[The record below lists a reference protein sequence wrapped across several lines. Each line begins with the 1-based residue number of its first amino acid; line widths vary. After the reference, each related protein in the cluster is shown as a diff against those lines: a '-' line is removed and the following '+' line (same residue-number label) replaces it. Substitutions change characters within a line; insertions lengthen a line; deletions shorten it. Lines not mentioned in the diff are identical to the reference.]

1 MLIIGICEDSE
12 SERISLADMVSRIMF
27 STTEIQVRM
36 FSSGR
41 KLLQSIDTG
50 QFDIDLLLLD
60 IHMPQPDGMELAHE
74 LRKRQIDVDI
84 IFVTKSQEHIF
95 EGYTC
100 KAFAYILKPVSM
112 ERLSE
117 ELNRYVEELENT
129 SECLNV
135 SIQGA
140 TQRIPLTDIY
150 YIESNKRKIILHTKK
165 ELVEFY
171 EKMETMEQMLKEKGF
186 LRCHQSYMVQKR
198 YVTGFSRNDIMIDG
212 ISVPVSRKYYD
223 VLKDLF

>member
-1 MLIIGICEDSE
+1 MLTIGICEDDKD
-12 SERISLADMVSRIMF
+12 ERDILKEMVSRIMF
-27 STTEIQVRM
+27 SVAEIQIRL
-36 FSSGR
+36 FSST
-41 KLLQSIDTG
+41 KDILQSIDTG

-60 IHMPQPDGMELAHE
+60 IHMPQPNGMELAHQ
-74 LRKRQIDVDI
+74 LRKRQVDVDI

-223 VLKDLF
+223 VLKDLL

>member
-1 MLIIGICEDSE
+1 MLTIGICEDNE
-12 SERISLADMVSRIMF
+12 SDRSLLQDMVSHIMF
-27 STTEIQVRM
+27 SVAEIRIRL
-36 FSSGR
+36 FSTGR
-41 KLLQSIDTG
+41 ELLQSIDTG
-50 QFDIDLLLLD
+50 QFDSDLLLLD
-60 IHMPQPDGMELAHE
+60 IHMPKPDGMELAHE

-100 KAFAYILKPVSM
+100 KAFSYILKPVAM

-117 ELNRYVEELENT
+117 ELNRYLNELENT

-135 SIQGA
+135 TVQGI

-150 YIESNKRKIILHTKK
+150 YIESDKRKIILHTKK
-165 ELVEFY
+165 QTVEFY
-171 EKMETMEQMLKEKGF
+171 EKMETMEQMLEDKGF

-198 YVTGFSRNDIMIDG
+198 YITSFSRNG
-212 ISVPVSRKYYD
+212 IVLDEVSIPVSRKYYD
-223 VLKDLF
+223 ILKDLF